1 MFGDSCFGSSGLQE
15 VLVPAGVREIGES
28 AFEGCGR
35 LREAR
40 FAEGSRLESIGY
52 RAFMSVPAEVRL
64 PAGVE
69 AEW

>member
-1 MFGDSCFGSSGLQE
+1 MLDDSCFGSSGLQE
-15 VLVPAGVREIGES
+15 VLVPASVRKIGS
-28 AFEGCGR
+28 NAFEGCEQ